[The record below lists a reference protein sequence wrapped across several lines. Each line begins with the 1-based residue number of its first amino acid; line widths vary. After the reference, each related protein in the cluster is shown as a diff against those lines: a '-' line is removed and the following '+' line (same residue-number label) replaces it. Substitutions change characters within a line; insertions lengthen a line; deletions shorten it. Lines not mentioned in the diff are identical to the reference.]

1 MAGGNTPVT
10 DDEGPRTPLSRFV
23 ALVPVWLL
31 LRLLALGLPR
41 AHSLRRLSLTMFFLH
56 ARERAFWVGVA
67 LYTGIAVWLR
77 ILSAILPSLREAL
90 TLIPLGP

>member
-1 MAGGNTPVT
+1 MGANTPVT
-10 DDEGPRTPLSRFV
+10 YDDGPRTPISRFV

-41 AHSLRRLSLTMFFLH
+41 AHSLRRLSLTLFVLH
-56 ARERAFWVGVA
+56 AREHAFWVGVA
-67 LYTGIAVWLR
+67 LYAGVAVWLR
-77 ILSAILPSLREAL
+77 VLSAILPSLREAL